1 MGRYLW
7 DEKMIRFMD
16 QAAERSAYYKELASY
31 IEPYI
36 SRDSVVCDVGC
47 GLGYLAAEMSRFCK
61 KVYAVDISEQVIDC
75 LKLKLEKENIT
86 NVEALCVDVFN
97 WKPREQIDATVYCMF
112 GTLDEIEMI
121 GKHLGVKQQFIV
133 RRLAKQHRFRIK
145 EKREHRYTAQEMME
159 ELYNAQYTC
168 DYYEMAIHFDQ
179 PFRNLE
185 EAVQFFEIYN
195 KSQEKISLEDV
206 KNRIEEQDDEE
217 YPYLLPSEKQMGL
230 ICYKMK

>member
-1 MGRYLW
+1 
-7 DEKMIRFMD
+7 
-16 QAAERSAYYKELASY
+16 
-31 IEPYI
+31 
-36 SRDSVVCDVGC
+36 
-47 GLGYLAAEMSRFCK
+47 
-61 KVYAVDISEQVIDC
+61 
-75 LKLKLEKENIT
+75 
-86 NVEALCVDVFN
+86 
-97 WKPREQIDATVYCMF
+97 
-112 GTLDEIEMI
+112 MI

-217 YPYLLPSEKQMGL
+217 YPYLLPSEKQIGL
-230 ICYKMK
+230 IRYRMK